1 MTTMTAAPTEHV
13 NGAVGTPAARLSP
26 DEQASMR
33 EADLT
38 PQPDT
43 EIRGI
48 CFAPIEGLKIVQ
60 SGKTDFFHHGW
71 YVVDEPCAGMER
83 PTNHEGHPKPPEQRV
98 GARIPGEVMP
108 GEVPVD
114 IASVSLVPPDISKL
128 NLSEAER
135 SCDDLRHIVRG
146 GPNMASR

>member
-1 MTTMTAAPTEHV
+1 MTTPSATSNGRADRAEEAP
-13 NGAVGTPAARLSP
+13 APWPSP
-26 DEQASMR
+26 DEQASMT

-43 EIRGI
+43 HIRGT
-48 CFAPIEGLKIVQ
+48 CFAPIEGLKIVR
-60 SGKTDFFHHGW
+60 SGRTDFFHHGW
-71 YVVDEPCAGMER
+71 YVVAEPCAGMER
-83 PTNHEGHPKPPEQRV
+83 PTNHEGHPEPPEQRV

-114 IASVSLVPPDISKL
+114 IAAASLVPPDISKL

-135 SCDDLRHIVRG
+135 SCDDLRHIMRG